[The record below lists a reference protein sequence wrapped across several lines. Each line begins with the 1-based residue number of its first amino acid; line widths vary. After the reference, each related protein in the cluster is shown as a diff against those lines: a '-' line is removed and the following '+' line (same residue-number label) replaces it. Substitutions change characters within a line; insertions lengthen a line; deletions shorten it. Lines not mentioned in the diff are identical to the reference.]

1 MDPENGFFLLSHQH
15 LSLESITLKTF
26 PQPFPL
32 GVAGITVDVP
42 LLSVCTSPAPERKW
56 LGQVKEDH
64 TKPSGT
70 GCLPITV
77 SSLITG
83 SSVAREITF
92 RRKEPAGEMHQCA
105 HYFEIIRSGFA
116 SLLPKEISSR
126 QQPEATTGL
135 AKAQK
140 DC

>member
-1 MDPENGFFLLSHQH
+1 MSLSCLSAPLFLM
-15 LSLESITLKTF
+15 
-26 PQPFPL
+26 
-32 GVAGITVDVP
+32 
-42 LLSVCTSPAPERKW
+42 SPAPERKW

-70 GCLPITV
+70 RCLSITV

-83 SSVAREITF
+83 SSMACEIIF
-92 RRKEPAGEMHQCA
+92 RRKEPAGEMHQYA
-105 HYFEIIRSGFA
+105 HYFKIIRSEFA

-126 QQPEATTGL
+126 QQPEAAIGL